1 MENKKIA
8 DCENLSFTYDEILA
22 KLETCRSSSI
32 GGYKFTAE
40 QDNVILRARDIQ
52 PNVSWRGLSK
62 FFADVGWGKIGADV
76 FTRRYEKLKAK
87 D

>member
-1 MENKKIA
+1 MENETPE
-8 DCENLSFTYDEILA
+8 DRNCLSFTYDEILA
-22 KLETCRSSSI
+22 KLEAYRSSAI

-40 QDNVILRARDIQ
+40 QDKVILRARDIQ

-62 FFADVGWGKIGADV
+62 FFADVGWGKIGAEV